1 MRRDTITAPDIPCTQ
16 AARALRTSGESKS
29 ALDELRQLSAHSFSF
44 VHWSEMPSA
53 QPERA
58 LCAFR
63 EPSAQSERAL
73 CARRRGYTLIEMIIV
88 MAIISVLVAI
98 AVPMYQKSLTRTR
111 ESLLKN
117 NLFTLRTVID
127 EYTFDKQKA
136 PQTLQD
142 LVDQGYLRNVPLDPM
157 TGNSQSWRVIMED
170 AITSVDQTAPGIYD
184 VRSGSDKK
192 SLEGTM
198 YSEW

>member
-1 MRRDTITAPDIPCTQ
+1 MHGGDGTR
-16 AARALRTSGESKS
+16 ARAAADAFEAPCVRPTGAACAIGRTSARPTGAS
-29 ALDELRQLSAHSFSF
+29 
-44 VHWSEMPSA
+44 
-53 QPERA
+53 
-58 LCAFR
+58 CAI
-63 EPSAQSERAL
+63 S
-73 CARRRGYTLIEMIIV
+73 RGYTLIELIIV

-98 AVPMYQKSLTRTR
+98 AVPIYQRSLLGTK

-142 LVDQGYLRNVPLDPM
+142 LVDQGYLRAVPLDPM
-157 TGNSQSWRVIMED
+157 TGNNQSWRVIMED
-170 AITSVDQTAPGIYD
+170 AISSVDQTAPGIYD
-184 VRSGSDKK
+184 VRSGSDKR